1 MTLNGSVVMGAKL
14 AKHELF
20 GGLCFG
26 ANAGFTTG
34 NSSSES
40 TEYGGTVDNLPE
52 AAQGKYGFVWRLGV
66 NAVDVDK
73 FEADSSTS
81 PAPRTPTSSG
91 SARTLRTSRCP
102 TRRP

>member
-1 MTLNGSVVMGAKL
+1 MLWC
-14 AKHELF
+14 H
-20 GGLCFG
+20 
-26 ANAGFTTG
+26 AGFTTG

-73 FEADSSTS
+73 FEADSGDKLGTKDTDQFWIVGYDVKDVEMPDAPAVTGFTANAVDSTS
-81 PAPRTPTSSG
+81 VYV
-91 SARTLRTSRCP
+91 
-102 TRRP
+102 

>member
-1 MTLNGSVVMGAKL
+1 M
-14 AKHELF
+14 F

-73 FEADSSTS
+73 FEADSGDKLG
-81 PAPRTPTSSG
+81 SSG
-91 SARTLRTSRCP
+91 SWAMTLRTSRCP